1 MGVAVQQA
9 QFPFEMMTE
18 FWRWMV
24 ETDGGDGWWRR
35 MVEIDGG
42 DGWWR
47 RMVETVAQG
56 CECT

>member
-1 MGVAVQQA
+1 MVVARGWRRQEWEWLFNK

-24 ETDGGDGWWRR
+24 ETDGGDGWWR
-35 MVEIDGG
+35 
-42 DGWWR
+42 W
-47 RMVETVAQG
+47 MVETVAQG